1 MRLLSA
7 KSTLLVATMLAIGS
21 FCLLGSWFVPV
32 APPEPVL
39 IEVENGSSLSQV
51 AQRLE
56 QQGVVRSATALKLL
70 ARLRN
75 QSSAIHA
82 GKYRFADAADPAEV
96 LARLVSGDVEQ
107 VSLTIPEG
115 FNLQQISDRVAEQ
128 KFGDGKRFLQL
139 CSDPQLIASLG
150 ISATSLEG
158 YLFPETY
165 RFTPGID
172 ETDLIR
178 MMVLQLL
185 NRLDKQLLGEA
196 KSLGL
201 NQHQLLTLASIIE
214 KETGQTEEMPVISSV
229 FHNRLKRKIPLQ
241 TDPTVIYGIEDFDG
255 NLTRKHLT
263 TESPYNT
270 YLIRG
275 LPPGPIASPGLA
287 ALQAA
292 AHPIKTNFLYFVSR
306 GDGHHVFSA
315 TLQEHNQAVRRYQL
329 RRRD

>member
-1 MRLLSA
+1 MRLFSA
-7 KSTLLVATMLAIGS
+7 KYTLLVVTVLVIGGLS
-21 FCLLGSWFVPV
+21 LLGFWFVPV
-32 APPEPVL
+32 APPEAVL
-39 IEVENGSSLSQV
+39 IEIENGSSLSQV
-51 AQRLE
+51 ARQLE
-56 QQGVVRSATALKLL
+56 KRKVIRSATALKLL
-70 ARLRN
+70 AKLRN

-82 GKYRFADAADPAEV
+82 GKYRFADPADPAEV

-115 FNLQQISDRVAEQ
+115 FNLQQISERIEE
-128 KFGDGKRFLQL
+128 KHLGDNDRFLQL
-139 CSDPQLIASLG
+139 CRNPQLIASLG

-172 ETDLIR
+172 EEELIR
-178 MMVLQLL
+178 MMVGQLL
-185 NRLDKQLLGEA
+185 SRFDKKLLSDA
-196 KSLGL
+196 KTLGL
-201 NQHQLLTLASIIE
+201 NRHQLLTLASIIE
-214 KETGQTEEMPVISSV
+214 KETGQAEEMPVISSV
-229 FHNRLKRKIPLQ
+229 FHNRLLRKIPLQ
-241 TDPTVIYGIEDFDG
+241 TDPTVIYGIKDFDG

-263 TESPYNT
+263 TETPYNT

-275 LPPGPIASPGLA
+275 LPPGPIASPGLE

-292 AHPIKTNFLYFVSR
+292 AHPIKTNFFYFVSR

-315 TLQEHNQAVRRYQL
+315 TLQEHNQAVRQYQL